1 VVTTVVLSALV
12 YVAACSGD
20 DAGSA
25 APASSG
31 DDTASTPAT
40 TIAAAKPCTPGAGY
54 TAGTTTHDLAVA
66 GVTRQFLAHLPPEP
80 TADMALVVDF
90 HGAGSNMTQQ
100 AVYSGFDA
108 LADENDFV
116 VATPNGVDAAIRQW
130 RFLGEEDVGFATA
143 LVDDLVAHSCVDPAR
158 VFAVGMSSGAA
169 MSAGLACRA
178 SDTFA
183 GFGLVAA
190 DFYIPAICADATPN
204 PMVIFHGTSD
214 AVVPYAG
221 GSAAGSRV
229 PVRNAEQTA
238 QAWATH
244 NGCAGGPRETTVDT
258 EVVRLDWDGC
268 TEPVVMYRIVG
279 GGHTWPG
286 AIDVAR
292 LGPTTDQIR
301 ASDVM
306 LETFGVTDPN

>member
-1 VVTTVVLSALV
+1 MVTIVALSALV

-31 DDTASTPAT
+31 VDTASMSAT

-143 LVDDLVAHSCVDPAR
+143 LVDDLVAHACVDPAR
-158 VFAVGMSSGAA
+158 VFAVGISSGAA

-190 DFYIPAICADATPN
+190 DFYIPAICAAATPH

-221 GSAAGSRV
+221 GSVARQPRAGDERRADRTGVGYAQRLRRRRARDDRRHGSR
-229 PVRNAEQTA
+229 A
-238 QAWATH
+238 
-244 NGCAGGPRETTVDT
+244 
-258 EVVRLDWDGC
+258 
-268 TEPVVMYRIVG
+268 
-279 GGHTWPG
+279 
-286 AIDVAR
+286 AR
-292 LGPTTDQIR
+292 LGRMHRAGRDVPHRRRGSYLAGRHRRRTPRTD
-301 ASDVM
+301 D
-306 LETFGVTDPN
+306 